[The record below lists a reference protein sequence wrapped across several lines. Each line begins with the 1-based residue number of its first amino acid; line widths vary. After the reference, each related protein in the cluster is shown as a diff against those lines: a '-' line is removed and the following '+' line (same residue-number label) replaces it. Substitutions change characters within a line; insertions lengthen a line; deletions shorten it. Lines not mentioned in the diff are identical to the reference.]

1 MRARPP
7 LTQLMT
13 PPNPP
18 RGSIQRAVVNNH
30 GGFEAEFVSVVVDCR
45 LYQISSQ

>member
-1 MRARPP
+1 MRARLL
-7 LTQLMT
+7 LTQLMS

-18 RGSIQRAVVNNH
+18 RGSIQGAVVNNH
-30 GGFEAEFVSVVVDCR
+30 DGFEAEFVSVVVDCL